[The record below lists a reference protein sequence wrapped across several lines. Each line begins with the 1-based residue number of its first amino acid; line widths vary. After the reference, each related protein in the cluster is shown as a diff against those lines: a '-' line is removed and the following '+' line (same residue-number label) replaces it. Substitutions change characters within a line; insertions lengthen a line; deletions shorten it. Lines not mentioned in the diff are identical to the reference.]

1 MNVQKTV
8 TLNNG
13 VEMPIFGLG
22 VFKAESGDE
31 TANAVRWAIEAGYTA
46 IDTASYYDNEESVG
60 RGIRESGAPRKDL
73 FITTKAWNTEQGY
86 DNALKAFD
94 ESMKKMGLDYLDLYL
109 VHWPITD
116 TYQETW
122 KAFEKLYAD
131 KRVRAIGVSNFEPHH
146 LDDLI
151 AGASVRPTVN
161 QVELHPYLQQ
171 RAVRDACARHK
182 VHVTAWSPIAR
193 GKVLEDE
200 TIKAIAAAHGKS
212 PVHVTLRWEMQ
223 HGIITIPK
231 SVKQERIRDN
241 INVFDFS
248 LSDEEMAQI
257 DALDQGNDGRIGPH
271 PDKIMEMD
279 LPPKYQSS

>member
-46 IDTASYYDNEESVG
+46 IDTASYYDNEESVR
-60 RGIRESGAPRKDL
+60 RGIRESGVPRKNV

-86 DNALKAFD
+86 DKTLAAFD
-94 ESMKKMGLDYLDLYL
+94 ESMRKLGLDYLDLYL

-116 TYQETW
+116 TYKETW

-151 AGASVRPTVN
+151 ASASVRPTIN

-171 RAVRDACARHK
+171 RAVREACARHK
-182 VHVTAWSPIAR
+182 IHVTAWSPIAR
-193 GKVLEDE
+193 AKVLEDE
-200 TIKAIAAAHGKS
+200 TIKAIATAHGKS
-212 PVHVTLRWEMQ
+212 PVHVTLRWELQ

-241 INVFDFS
+241 VNVFDFS
-248 LSDEEMAQI
+248 LTDEEMAQI
-257 DALDQGNDGRIGPH
+257 DALDQGNAGRIGPH